1 MGFAEYEQYDAL
13 GLAELVRTGDVSPI
27 EVVEEAIKRAS
38 DVDKKLNFIAH
49 SSFELAREA
58 ASGFDQQKT
67 ILAGVPWFAKE
78 LASSWKGQPC
88 TNTLPYLQDSVASRD
103 SVIVE
108 RLKEAGVILVGK
120 STSPENGWSLAT
132 ESSLHGVTCS
142 PWDPMRT
149 PGGSSGGSAVAV
161 SAGVTPI
168 SDASD
173 GGGSIRVPA
182 ANCGLIGLKPS
193 RGRITLQPDII
204 DYWFGGAVI
213 FGLTRTVRDTAALL
227 DILEG
232 GLPGEPYSKSKA
244 AQTYLS
250 QIENSKKT
258 LRIAVVTDTP
268 DHGTPL
274 EDEVGQAVEKTATLL
289 ESLGHSVSAQ
299 PVPYDY
305 WSLFKNYTDIIAIQ
319 TLAFFDAMAG
329 VIGRPPGKSEIAS
342 LYWSMLEKGRGFSAV
357 EYSNRID
364 TMRQHTITMAVLISS
379 WDLWLMPTV
388 SMLPRRHG
396 YYDMELDIETYDD
409 TRMGPDCCFTIPF
422 NVSGMPA
429 ISLPMGSSTGG
440 LPIGVQLVAPEGEEL
455 RLLQTARQLE
465 QASQGFGTARR
476 DRF

>member
-13 GLAELVRTGDVSPI
+13 GLAELVRNGDITPLEI
-27 EVVEEAIKRAS
+27 TEESIQRAS
-38 DVDKKLNFIAH
+38 DVDEKLNFIAH
-49 SSFELAREA
+49 NSFELARETA
-58 ASGFDQQKT
+58 VRLSDREAM
-67 ILAGVPWFAKE
+67 LAGVPWFAKE
-78 LASSWKGQPC
+78 LASSWEGQPS
-88 TNTLPYLQDSVASRD
+88 TNTIPFLRDCIASRD

-132 ESSLHGVTCS
+132 ESALHGTTCS
-142 PWDPMRT
+142 PWDPART

-213 FGLTRTVRDTAALL
+213 FGLSRTVRDTAALL
-227 DILEG
+227 DVLGG
-232 GLPGEPYSKSKA
+232 GLPGEPYSKSKPERP
-244 AQTYLS
+244 YLS
-250 QIENSKKT
+250 QIENSERA

-268 DHGTPL
+268 SHGTPL
-274 EDEVGQAVEKTATLL
+274 ENEVGEAVENTTALL
-289 ESLGHSVSAQ
+289 ESLGHSVISQ

-319 TLAFFDAMAG
+319 TLAFFDAMTES
-329 VIGRPPGKSEIAS
+329 IGRPPKKEEIAP
-342 LYWSMLEKGRGFSAV
+342 LYWSMLEKGRRFSAV
-357 EYSNRID
+357 EYSDRIEM
-364 TMRQHTITMAVLISS
+364 MRQHAAVMAALMSS

-388 SMLPRRHG
+388 SMLPRLHG
-396 YYDMELDIETYDD
+396 YYDMGLDIETYDD

-429 ISLPMGSSTGG
+429 MSLPMGRSRQG

-455 RLLQTARQLE
+455 RLLQVARQLE
-465 QASQGFGTARR
+465 LVLDGFDRCTRR
-476 DRF
+476 GL